1 MLVRNLRKAGD
12 YERAILSQEE
22 NLRMAIANDR
32 NVAQARSQFSKGMMP
47 ELTPQQ
53 MRSKEEELTDL
64 IAIQAK
70 AQENLLTLYPIE
82 TVRKFMEGLTQE
94 SMTYLNV
101 YWNDLKP
108 ILKNKTG
115 LNKTFFDRILKKHI
129 DGIVDS
135 RGMSVVPTTGTK
147 SVSLNELGEL
157 NRLGFNWL
165 LGSPL
170 LTAVLGKLRGLAER
184 SAAGSKPQQDFDA
197 LQDFVKFLPKKI
209 TLDKVNKL
217 PEGRRGEWINRLIN
231 VFQGTDNKKE
241 NWEALNVMDAR
252 DFLANVDRHYPT
264 LTQEKKAELQ
274 ELYNF
279 VGYD

>member
-32 NVAQARSQFSKGMMP
+32 NVAQARSQFSKGMIP

-53 MRSKEEELTDL
+53 MRSKEEELTDI

-147 SVSLNELGEL
+147 SVSLNELDEVK
-157 NRLGFNWL
+157 RLGFDWM
-165 LGSPL
+165 LGSPV
-170 LTAVLGKLRGLAER
+170 LTSVLRRLRDIANS
-184 SAAGSKPQQDFDA
+184 SAAGGKAAHDVATLEDFIR
-197 LQDFVKFLPKKI
+197 FLPKKA
-209 TLDKVNKL
+209 TLDKANNL
-217 PEGRRGEWINRLIN
+217 PEGRRGDWYNRLIK
-231 VFQGTDNKKE
+231 VFEGTDPVKE
-241 NWEALNVMDAR
+241 NWDTLNVKQGREFLQDVAR
-252 DFLANVDRHYPT
+252 HYTIIDEAKKDELAN
-264 LTQEKKAELQ
+264 
-274 ELYNF
+274 LYSF
-279 VGYD
+279 VGFE